1 MSTKVVAILA
11 VVLVAV
17 AGAGAAVVLLGNS
30 NDGDKLVDASGTEV
44 VAYAD
49 ATSITAASPSLVD
62 LVCYMESPT
71 LLKCVAKSSSNP
83 AMPTGLPQCGKYSD
97 PDTDAISNANS
108 DITLLDASGSKAAAA
123 CKTLR
128 DAGMKNVY
136 LFYGSDDGVD
146 GVYKN
151 VEMVGKILGKD
162 TLASEIITKMK
173 DEIANLNSKTAN
185 ATTRNVIVTTGWGSL
200 AADSS
205 GAFTNLDSVDLKSGV
220 YAAGKDSTLMGLMKS
235 ACKVDTVPAG
245 SSWAALDSDMIS
257 TQTGSVDAIIILWYT
272 TAPTATECAKFVTKL
287 QNDVAWQNC
296 KAVQD
301 GNVFFFTGSL
311 NSNLSRTTPY
321 TIEDL
326 AICSL
331 FVNPECFSATS
342 GGAALSLSDLP
353 KTVYDSQKE
362 GLTGYTNNSPASA

>member
-1 MSTKVVAILA
+1 MSTKIVAIIA

-17 AGAGAAVVLLGNS
+17 AGAGAAVVLMGNP
-30 NDGDKLVDASGTEV
+30 NNGDKLVDASGTEV
-44 VAYAD
+44 VAYAGVE
-49 ATSITAASPSLVD
+49 SITAASPSLVD
-62 LVCYMESPT
+62 LVCYMGNGS
-71 LLKCVAKSSSNP
+71 LLTCVAKSSSNP
-83 AMPTGLPQCGKYSD
+83 LMPAGLPQCGKYSD
-97 PDTDAISNANS
+97 PDTDAISNANANV
-108 DITLLDASGSKAAAA
+108 TLLDASGSKASTA

-136 LFYGSDDGVD
+136 LFYGSDDGVE

-151 VEMVGKILGKD
+151 VEMIGKIFGKE
-162 TLASEIITKMK
+162 TLANETITKMK

-200 AADSS
+200 AANTD
-205 GAFTNLDSVDLKSGV
+205 GEFTNLDSVDLKSGV
-220 YAAGKDSTLMGLMKS
+220 YAAGKDSTLMGLMKA
-235 ACKVDTVPAG
+235 ACKVDTVLPG
-245 SSWAALDSDMIS
+245 TGWAALDSDMIS

-272 TAPTATECAKFVTKL
+272 TAPTAGECTKFVNKL
-287 QNDVAWQNC
+287 KEDTAWQNC
-296 KAVQD
+296 KAVDD
-301 GNVFFFTGSL
+301 GNVFFFTQSL

-342 GGAALSLSDLP
+342 GGAALSFSDLP
-353 KTVYDSQKE
+353 KTVYDAQKE
-362 GLTGYTNNSPASA
+362 DLTGYTNNSPASA